1 LEAGAWSHGYGR
13 SSDSRFFWIPD
24 INAMLQKLAEYQH
37 DVHLRRPGAHQAL
50 DGFKTQQ
57 IELVTS
63 INEVSSHF
71 RPTMV

>member
-1 LEAGAWSHGYGR
+1 
-13 SSDSRFFWIPD
+13 
-24 INAMLQKLAEYQH
+24 MLRKLAEYQH

-50 DGFKTQQ
+50 DDFKTQQ

-63 INEVSSHF
+63 IHEVSFNF